1 MTPAPRTTDRSDS
14 DFGKIIYKK
23 YKNVREPDTVIV
35 GSNLSFMIL
44 DFISDFV
51 FKNLFRLIFEVFA
64 KVVSMSHDD
73 LTHFVPV

>member
-1 MTPAPRTTDRSDS
+1 M
-14 DFGKIIYKK
+14 
-23 YKNVREPDTVIV
+23 IV

-51 FKNLFRLIFEVFA
+51 FKNLFRLIFEVFT